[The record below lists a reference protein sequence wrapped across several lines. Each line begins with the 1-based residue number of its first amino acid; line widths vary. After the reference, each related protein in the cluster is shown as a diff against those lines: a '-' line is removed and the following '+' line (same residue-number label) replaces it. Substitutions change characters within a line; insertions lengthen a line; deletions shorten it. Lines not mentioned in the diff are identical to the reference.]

1 MSATEEETYWTRAR
15 EVLARDWRLLIDGEL
30 VPASGQRTFEVTS
43 PVTEQVIARVPDSD
57 ADQVATA
64 VAAGARAFPAWRDVA
79 PVERAALVGRMA
91 DVIEE
96 HVDDLALLDAVD
108 GGASIKVMAG
118 DVHWAAEWCRYY
130 AGLALEMK
138 GHSIPSAHGSHFSVR
153 EPIGVVARI
162 FPFNHPIMFAV
173 KALAAPLVAGNS
185 VILKPSETTPLS
197 ALHLAELV
205 RGIFP
210 PGVVQLV
217 LGNGP
222 EVPRALVRHPE
233 IRRIAFTGSVPTGQ
247 AILRDAADT
256 GIKDVTLEL
265 GGKNALIAYPD
276 ADPAEVAAGAVQ
288 GMNFTWSG
296 QSCGS
301 TSRLIV
307 HESIADDV
315 VAAIV
320 RQLRD
325 WRVGSPLDPDND
337 QGPLVSERQYRKV
350 QELIGVAVAD
360 GAKLVTGGGR
370 PAHLGTGYYIEPT
383 IFDHVAPA
391 ATIAQEEVFGPVL
404 SVIRWADSDDP
415 VAIANS
421 VRYGLTGSVY
431 TNDVRRAHR
440 VANSLQAGFVWV
452 NETARHFTGMPFG
465 GYQDSGL
472 GREESLDE
480 LLSFTQQKSINVLY

>member
-1 MSATEEETYWTRAR
+1 MSEIEQAYWVRAR
-15 EVLARDWRLLIDGEL
+15 ELLAKDWLQLIDGEM
-30 VPASGQRTFEVTS
+30 VPANGGRTYELTS
-43 PVTEQVIARVPDSD
+43 PITEQVIARVPDAD

-64 VAAGARAFPAWRDVA
+64 VAAGVRAFPGWRSV
-79 PVERAALVGRMA
+79 PPTERAALVGKMA

-96 HVDDLALLDAVD
+96 NVDDLALLDAVD
-108 GGASIKVMAG
+108 SGASMKVMAG
-118 DVHWAAEWCRYY
+118 DVRWAAEWCRYY

-138 GHSIPSAHGSHFSVR
+138 GHSIPSPSGSHFSVR

-185 VILKPSETTPLS
+185 VILKPAEATPLS
-197 ALHLAELV
+197 ALQLAQLV
-205 RGIFP
+205 REIFP

-222 EVPRALVRHPE
+222 ATPRALVRHPD

-247 AILRDAADT
+247 AILRDAAET

-307 HESIADDV
+307 HESIADRV
-315 VAAIV
+315 ISGIV
-320 RQLRD
+320 RRLQD
-325 WRVGSPLDPDND
+325 WRVGSPLDPDSD
-337 QGPLVSERQYRKV
+337 QGPLVNERQYRKV
-350 QELIGVAVAD
+350 RELIGTATAE
-360 GAKLVTGGGR
+360 GAELVIGGGR
-370 PAHLGTGYYIEPT
+370 PGHLDAGYYIEPT
-383 IFDHVAPA
+383 VFDRVRPTD
-391 ATIAQEEVFGPVL
+391 TIAREEVFGPVL
-404 SVIRWADSDDP
+404 SVIRWTDADDP

-421 VRYGLTGSVY
+421 VPYGLTASVY
-431 TNDVRRAHR
+431 TNDVRRAHQ
-440 VANSLQAGFVWV
+440 VANSLEAGFVWV
-452 NETARHFTGMPFG
+452 NETSRHITGMPFG
-465 GYQDSGL
+465 GYKASGI

-480 LLSFTQQKSINVLY
+480 LLSFTQQKSINVFY